1 MIDEE
6 KTINV
11 SSTEA
16 KEETKLEVESMPE
29 SMPEPIIEPAAIAPA
44 VTAPEPTPEPNSQQF
59 INELTGLLT
68 RFKDLLKGIFDEEK
82 KSNLTLVA
90 IALLS
95 IPLLLLLSTILKVLD
110 AVPLL
115 APTCELV
122 GLGYLMWFVFRYLL
136 FANTRQEA
144 LDNIKGI
151 KSKILG

>member
-16 KEETKLEVESMPE
+16 KEETKLEVEAMPE
-29 SMPEPIIEPAAIAPA
+29 SIIEPAAIAPA
-44 VTAPEPTPEPNSQQF
+44 VSAPEPTPEPNSQQF

-68 RFKDLLKGIFDEEK
+68 CFKDLLKGFFNEEK

-122 GLGYLMWFVFRYLL
+122 GLSYLIWFVFRYLL